1 MSGQVGY
8 LLQRILGVMVTI
20 FFVAIVIFLMVRL
33 LPGDPAR
40 VIAGLFAS
48 EQDVERIRVQL
59 GLDQP
64 LWTQAWI
71 FIKDLARGDL
81 GISARTL
88 NPVSEEIL
96 TRLPATLRLA
106 AAALLLAI
114 GAGIP
119 LGAWAA
125 ARAGSA
131 ADLLISTLVLF
142 GISMPVYWL
151 GLMLIIVFSIR
162 LRWLP
167 AAGADGWLALILPA
181 VTLAAFSIAFIV
193 RITRGSMLEVLRQ
206 DYVRTARAKGLRE
219 QRVRW
224 HHALRNAL
232 APVITVIG
240 LQFGELLGGAILTET
255 VFGWPG
261 LGRLLVDSIFARD
274 YPMIQGLVIVFALMF
289 ALVNLTVDMLYQWV
303 DPRVRYG

>member
-1 MSGQVGY
+1 
-8 LLQRILGVMVTI
+8 MVTI

-131 ADLLISTLVLF
+131 VDLLISTFVLF

-193 RITRGSMLEVLRQ
+193 RITRGSLLEVLRQ
-206 DYVRTARAKGLRE
+206 DYVRTARSKGLAERMVI
-219 QRVRW
+219 VR
-224 HHALRNAL
+224 HTLKNAMI
-232 APVITVIG
+232 PVITLFAV
-240 LQFGELLGGAILTET
+240 QFAFLMGGT
-255 VFGWPG
+255 VVLESIYSLPG
-261 LGRLLVDSIFARD
+261 LGQLTLQAVKIKD
-274 YPMIQGLVIVFALMF
+274 YSEVQGLVLFFATV
-289 ALVNLTVDMLYQWV
+289 LVLINLAVDLSYAWF
-303 DPRVRYG
+303 DPRIRYN